1 MNGQGISLI
10 ERMRIIVIRR
20 TWRICPD
27 RKSGLFWGSESSL
40 TRKPSPTNCLDVRHT
55 VVHDFERLI
64 DGPLFG
70 SLLGEPLIEA
80 PTSERLFLRRS
91 AQVHPEGVVAPT
103 ISASSSSPS
112 FSSYGSSRSIAPSSA
127 ECEGVDRRASIEE
140 FDLEETIGDW
150 TPLADQLVH
159 PRVDQLAGTIGVDIA
174 PRGGTRRRAVD
185 RYGERHGRAGRG
197 VSA

>member
-1 MNGQGISLI
+1 VNGQGISLI

-80 PTSERLFLRRS
+80 PTSERLFLRCS
-91 AQVHPEGVVAPT
+91 AQVHPEGVVGPHDLGFEFLAVVLILRIFSFHRSL
-103 ISASSSSPS
+103 IS
-112 FSSYGSSRSIAPSSA
+112 RM
-127 ECEGVDRRASIEE
+127 
-140 FDLEETIGDW
+140 
-150 TPLADQLVH
+150 
-159 PRVDQLAGTIGVDIA
+159 
-174 PRGGTRRRAVD
+174 
-185 RYGERHGRAGRG
+185 
-197 VSA
+197 